1 MMQFENQ
8 VVILTGVGREGQVG
22 ETVARAFAL
31 AGARI
36 VAVDRDAVEV
46 EARAEAL
53 RRAGADARAFACDL
67 TDEVQVGKVG
77 REIAELYGRRANSL
91 VNMAGG
97 FAMTGPVA
105 DSDPNAW
112 RKQFD
117 INLTTA
123 YVATRAFLPLLRAA
137 RGAIVFFASAAVLP
151 GGKFAN
157 MAAYAAAKSG
167 VLALMRAVADEE
179 RENGVRANAIA
190 PTAVRTSTNLDSMGS
205 SVRYVERE
213 QVADTVVY
221 LCSDEA
227 SAVTGQVLQLE

>member
-1 MMQFENQ
+1 MQFENR
-8 VVILTGVGREGQVG
+8 VIILTGVGREGQVG
-22 ETVARAFAL
+22 ETVARAFA
-31 AGARI
+31 AVGARI
-36 VAVDRDAVEV
+36 IAVDRDAREV

-67 TDEVQVGKVG
+67 TDEVHAGEVGH
-77 REIAELYGRRANSL
+77 EIAELYGGRADAL

-97 FAMTGPVA
+97 FALTGRVA
-105 DSDPNAW
+105 ESEPDAW

-123 YVATRAFLPLLRAA
+123 YVATRSFLPLVRAA

-151 GGKFAN
+151 GGKTAEI
-157 MAAYAAAKSG
+157 AAYAAAKSG

-190 PTAVRTSTNLDSMGS
+190 PTAIRTSANLDTMGS

-227 SAVTGQVLQLE
+227 SAITGQVLQLE

>member
-1 MMQFENQ
+1 MQFEKR

-22 ETVARAFAL
+22 ETVARAFA
-31 AGARI
+31 ASGARI
-36 VAVDRDAVEV
+36 IAVDRDAHEV

-67 TDEVQVGKVG
+67 ADEAHTGKVAG
-77 REIAELYGRRANSL
+77 EIAELCGGKANAL

-97 FAMTGPVA
+97 FAVTGRVA

-112 RKQFD
+112 RKQFE

-123 YVATRAFLPLLRAA
+123 YLATRSFLPLVRAA

-151 GGKFAN
+151 GGKTAEIS
-157 MAAYAAAKSG
+157 AYAAAKSG
-167 VLALMRAVADEE
+167 VLALMRSVATEE

-190 PTAVRTSTNLDSMGS
+190 PTAIRTSENLDTMGS
-205 SVRYVERE
+205 SVRYVERQ
-213 QVADTVVY
+213 QVADIVVY

>member
-1 MMQFENQ
+1 MQADKR

-22 ETVARAFAL
+22 ETVAGAFAAL
-31 AGARI
+31 GARI
-36 VAVDRDAVEV
+36 IAVDRDAREV
-46 EARAEAL
+46 EARAESL
-53 RRAGADARAFACDL
+53 RRDGADAFAFACDL
-67 TDEVQVGKVG
+67 TDEVQAAEVG
-77 REIAELYGRRANSL
+77 REIAKLCAGGANAL

-97 FAMTGPVA
+97 FAMTGRVA

-123 YVATRAFLPLLRAA
+123 YIATRCFLPLVREA
-137 RGAIVFFASAAVLP
+137 RGAIVFFVSAAVLP
-151 GGKFAN
+151 GGKIAEI
-157 MAAYAAAKSG
+157 AAYAAAKSG

-190 PTAVRTSTNLDSMGS
+190 PTTIRTSANLDTMGS

-213 QVADTVVY
+213 QVADTVMY
-221 LCSDEA
+221 LCSDKA
-227 SAVTGQVLQLE
+227 SAVTGQVLQLA

>member
-1 MMQFENQ
+1 
-8 VVILTGVGREGQVG
+8 
-22 ETVARAFAL
+22 
-31 AGARI
+31 
-36 VAVDRDAVEV
+36 
-46 EARAEAL
+46 
-53 RRAGADARAFACDL
+53 
-67 TDEVQVGKVG
+67 
-77 REIAELYGRRANSL
+77 
-91 VNMAGG
+91 G

-190 PTAVRTSTNLDSMGS
+190 PTAVRTSANLDSMGS